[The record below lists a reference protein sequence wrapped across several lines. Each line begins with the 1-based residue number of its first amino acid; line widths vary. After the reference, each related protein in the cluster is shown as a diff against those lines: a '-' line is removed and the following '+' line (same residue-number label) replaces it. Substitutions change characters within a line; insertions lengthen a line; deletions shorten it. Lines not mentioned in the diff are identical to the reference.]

1 MPSEGKCESRVWMR
15 GRGWSYDLLFC
26 VGAEDFDSVESAL
39 MLVMVSL
46 INRVSGRQRRYR
58 CGG

>member
-1 MPSEGKCESRVWMR
+1 VEGDGATICYSV
-15 GRGWSYDLLFC
+15 L
-26 VGAEDFDSVESAL
+26 GAEDFDSVESAL
-39 MLVMVSL
+39 MLEMVSL